1 MLVTE
6 GPTVLFINFSEATII
21 VVVCFSPSTKYEDD
35 EETCK
40 CLIKSTFK
48 DENKAF
54 VVSFK
59 NGKLQVEGGELI
71 LFLTSALA
79 DTRSNPQQISHT
91 SSSQESLG
99 LGTSQPYVAQENS
112 ASGPSQ
118 ECYNQTGPSFSSQCV
133 PQPHEITTTK
143 QPFHR
148 TTGSFDYKIVLPPAK
163 TVMVMTHLRNGR
175 ISREKEDIEYWKS
188 EFIIP
193 ALMERDLLK
202 SYKNKTDVELAII
215 ENEKGLLVPLVDK
228 EKRKKFQ
235 QFMVLALDE
244 TVVLKT
250 RIKNGKIS
258 FEKEDVVVR
267 HLNCR
272 VPEDVVS
279 NLLQEFQMI
288 PNADLSIISDSQ
300 GKLKTIVQVGALRRC
315 ASSTMKLV
323 GKPII

>member
-6 GPTVLFINFSEATII
+6 GPTVLFINFSEAKII
-21 VVVCFSPSTKYEDD
+21 VVVCFSSTKYEDD

-71 LFLTSALA
+71 LLLTSAFA
-79 DTRSNPQQISHT
+79 DTRSYPQQISDA
-91 SSSQESLG
+91 SSSQQSLG
-99 LGTSQPYVAQENS
+99 LATSQPTPTQENT
-112 ASGPSQ
+112 ASGPSHQ
-118 ECYNQTGPSFSSQCV
+118 FYNQTGPSFSSQRV
-133 PQPHEITTTK
+133 PQPHEVTTTK
-143 QPFHR
+143 QPFHP

-193 ALMERDLLK
+193 APMECDLLK
-202 SYKNKTDVELAII
+202 RYKNKTDVELAII
-215 ENEKGLLVPLVDK
+215 ENEKGSLVPLVDK
-228 EKRKKFQ
+228 EKRKEFQ
-235 QFMVLALDE
+235 QFMLLALDE
-244 TVVLKT
+244 RVVLKT

-267 HLNCR
+267 HLNWR

-288 PNADLSIISDSQ
+288 PNADLFIISDSR
-300 GKLKTIVQVGALRRC
+300 GNLRTIVQVGTLRRC
-315 ASSTMKLV
+315 GSYINKLV